1 MELDL
6 IFQIAGVG
14 IIVAILTQ
22 VLEQSN
28 RKDHATMVSLAGL
41 VIVLVIVIREIGVLF
56 DTVRMV
62 FGFN

>member
-22 VLEQSN
+22 VLEQSG

-41 VIVLVIVIREIGVLF
+41 VIVLVIVIREIGMLF
-56 DTVRMV
+56 ETIRMV